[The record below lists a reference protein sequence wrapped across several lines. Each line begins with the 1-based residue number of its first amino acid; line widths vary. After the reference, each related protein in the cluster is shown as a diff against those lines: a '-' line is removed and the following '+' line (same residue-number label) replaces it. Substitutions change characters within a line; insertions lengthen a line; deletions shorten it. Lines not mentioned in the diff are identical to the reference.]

1 MRLYYIH
8 CNVYICSYSPI
19 QKQDAQQ
26 TGTEWDVTKMESE
39 RIITHT
45 PWNLDTYTDIS
56 ISRIL
61 TIRITVQR
69 QSQPQNIILVTPL
82 MGMHHI
88 TSTPFQL
95 LGLLN
100 VLVVLRQ

>member
-1 MRLYYIH
+1 M
-8 CNVYICSYSPI
+8 
-19 QKQDAQQ
+19 QMQDAQQ

-45 PWNLDTYTDIS
+45 PWNLDSDADIS
-56 ISRIL
+56 MSRTL

-82 MGMHHI
+82 MGMCHI

-100 VLVVLRQ
+100 LLVVLRQ

>member
-1 MRLYYIH
+1 MSLYYTH
-8 CNVYICSYSPI
+8 YNVYKYSPI
-19 QKQDAQQ
+19 QMQDAQQ

-39 RIITHT
+39 TIITHT
-45 PWNLDTYTDIS
+45 PWTLDADTDIS
-56 ISRIL
+56 ISRTLI
-61 TIRITVQR
+61 IRITVQR

-82 MGMHHI
+82 MGMCHI
-88 TSTPFQL
+88 TSAPFQL